1 MAYNTLITITAADRV
16 GLVSAIT
23 ARLFDLGANLGT
35 TAFNPDI
42 SP

>member
-1 MAYNTLITITAADRV
+1 MAYKTLITIAAADRV

-35 TAFNPDI
+35 TAFNPDL